1 MIVTVTP
8 NTSIDKAYSI
18 AAPLAVGQVQR
29 VQRVIDVA
37 GGKGLN
43 AARAVAACGAE
54 VVACGFA
61 GGHGGELLRD
71 LLDGDGIAHDFVE
84 TGAETRSCIN
94 VLDPSGTSTE
104 FLEPGR
110 PVTQEEFDELLQ
122 RVAWLAHEA
131 AVVTVDGSV
140 PAGLGADACAR
151 LVATVKAQG
160 TPVILDTSGEL
171 LKEGIR
177 ALPTMVKPNA
187 DELSWL
193 TGRPCNDLDQVV
205 EAARTLHATGIERVV
220 VSLGA
225 QGAVMACATGIYRGI
240 APHIQVVNPVGSGD
254 TLVGAFAV
262 ALERAMDDACAL
274 AFAMAAATANCLSPA
289 TGDFDPQTA
298 RELRNQVK
306 VHRLA

>member
-8 NTSIDKAYSI
+8 NTSIDKAYTI
-18 AAPLAVGQVQR
+18 GAPLAVGQVQR
-29 VQRVIDVA
+29 VRRVIDVA

-43 AARAVAACGAE
+43 AARAAAACGAK

-61 GGHGGELLRD
+61 GGHAGALLRD
-71 LLDGDGIAHDFVE
+71 LLDDDGIAHDFVE

-110 PVTQEEFDELLQ
+110 PVSQKEFDELLC
-122 RVAWLAHEA
+122 RVAQLAREA

-171 LKEGIR
+171 LKEGVR

-187 DELSWL
+187 DELSQL
-193 TGRPCNDLDQVV
+193 TGRPVDDLDQVAD
-205 EAARTLHATGIERVV
+205 AAQALHESGIERVV

-225 QGAVMACATGIYRGI
+225 QGAVMACATGTYRGI

-262 ALERAMDDACAL
+262 ALERSMDDKAAL

-289 TGDFDPQTA
+289 TGNFDPQVA
-298 RELRNQVK
+298 QELRAQVI